1 MLRDTAKVKS
11 MELKDYAYPTIQA
24 ERCLRDLHDAVL
36 DKKWDKAHERS
47 KEVIKW
53 VWDIQEALYEMRKA
67 DEA

>member
-1 MLRDTAKVKS
+1 VTTRRACTL
-11 MELKDYAYPTIQA
+11 LKDYAHPAIKA

-36 DKKWDKAHERS
+36 ERKWEKAQERS

-53 VWDIQEALYEMRKA
+53 VWEIQEALYEMRKK

>member
-1 MLRDTAKVKS
+1 MLRDTVRIKS
-11 MELKDYAYPTIQA
+11 MDFKDYAYPTIQA

-36 DKKWDKAHERS
+36 DRKWEKAQERS

-53 VWDIQEALYEMRKA
+53 VWEIQEALYEMRKK